1 MNSDDYQGQLE
12 SKAMEEV
19 ASLMEN
25 FRMTNFSIS
34 KKLQGRDGYRVIMV
48 FDEPT
53 EGIDFV
59 YDMNQNRVCKGD
71 VVFFKDGG
79 LDGVK
84 DKVVD
89 FIKPTGEVLMSEG
102 YVAMPNQI
110 ELCQDDDIVPEED
123 AGGNEGYSL
132 SNYAEGNM

>member
-19 ASLMEN
+19 TSLMEN

-53 EGIDFV
+53 QGVDFV
-59 YDMNQNRVCKGD
+59 YDMNHNRVCKGD

-79 LDGVK
+79 LNGVK
-84 DKVVD
+84 DTVEE
-89 FIKPTGEVLMSEG
+89 FIQPTGEVLMSEG
-102 YVAMPNQI
+102 YVAKPNQI
-110 ELCQDDDIVPEED
+110 ELCQKGDTVLEED
-123 AGGNEGYSL
+123 LGGNEGYSI